1 MFVNIYMNVDIFTLQ
16 KIVKYYVCVYMS
28 PYSPIK

>member
-16 KIVKYYVCVYMS
+16 KIVKYCVCIFMS